1 NVHRAFFVEPN
12 PIERF
17 ALEFFAARQVD
28 FEPDNGL
35 AARDVVDLDG
45 IEEVSNSACCYQLAD
60 CVLRNSAG
68 ANGAGSPNQNTLD
81 SIADN
86 LTRDT
91 ARPAHSRS
99 VKSSALPPM
108 RIPPG
113 CMHGRLEAA
122 GQASLPSY
130 ARIWAMKSSSSSS
143 LKSFRRESVN

>member
-1 NVHRAFFVEPN
+1 
-12 PIERF
+12 
-17 ALEFFAARQVD
+17 
-28 FEPDNGL
+28 
-35 AARDVVDLDG
+35 
-45 IEEVSNSACCYQLAD
+45 
-60 CVLRNSAG
+60 
-68 ANGAGSPNQNTLD
+68 GAGSPNQNTLD

-99 VKSSALPPM
+99 VKSSALPPI

-122 GQASLPSY
+122 GQRLADLVSGHKQAFAMLGRREHEILAALGTVCSTGDDPQLSAGFSPPSALAASLPSY